1 MVLEVVACCFL
12 DAGSV
17 AAFDTSLWKLEKPK
31 LVQEVKLHFA
41 VMVGV
46 KLPVLS
52 VEKLEGLYGSWRIEG
67 EVRRRGVLTNE
78 GLCLLLIE
86 RAMMKIV
93 EVGLEDVVRGTALID
108 VYVKCGFLGEAMDI
122 FERMK
127 SKDVKSWTAVISGHG
142 IHEQPMEAIRL
153 YKRMDNERFRPNEV
167 TFLAILTA
175 GMLHEAFELIKS
187 LPIKGDATS
196 WRTLLSACRVQGDV
210 KLGNV

>member
-1 MVLEVVACCFL
+1 MVERQSDRKLTIMRTDGDGEYVSKYFDMLCEKDGILHEVVPPYPLHHNETAKKNNITIMNMVLEVVACCFL

-31 LVQEVKLHFA
+31 LVQEVKVHF
-41 VMVGV
+41 GS
-46 KLPVLS
+46 LGRF
-52 VEKLEGLYGSWRIEG
+52 GLLAAFCGYGWCEAS
-67 EVRRRGVLTNE
+67 
-78 GLCLLLIE
+78 
-86 RAMMKIV
+86 
-93 EVGLEDVVRGTALID
+93 DVVRGTALID

-175 GMLHEAFELIKS
+175 GSHGGLVNEGIEFF
-187 LPIKGDATS
+187 
-196 WRTLLSACRVQGDV
+196 
-210 KLGNV
+210 